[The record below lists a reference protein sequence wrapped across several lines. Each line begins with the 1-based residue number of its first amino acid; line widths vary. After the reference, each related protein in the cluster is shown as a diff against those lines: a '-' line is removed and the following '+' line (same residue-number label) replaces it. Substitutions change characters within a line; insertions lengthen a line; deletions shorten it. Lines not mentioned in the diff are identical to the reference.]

1 MKNLQI
7 LSTGFRYDGLEFW
20 LVRNII
26 RQSKI
31 HVKVTIYGNWSQ
43 TLDSVRKL
51 ENDVALCAIW
61 LTQHNFITYD
71 LSNIIDQQCLTLM
84 VPRQKPINIA
94 RIIYLPLSPGMWSTV
109 AIAFVGVILF
119 LYGLSKWGIQLRMYD
134 PRQLPYRRF
143 STAYIEVV
151 NILTSHGAPNFPLQ
165 SPIKFAILSWLIF
178 SFVLGIIYSSR
189 YVSLMVSTPLTKS
202 IDTVEDFLK
211 SPLKI
216 GEMIEEF
223 SLANQQNDLK
233 FCDNAVCAELY
244 KRIVYEKSNKERI
257 RNIRSGQFG
266 YIVTR
271 LSNHYIA
278 NVPLINRF
286 ETVPL
291 RLMKGCFMKYYTKLA
306 FKPWSPYTK
315 FFSDKLDRFV

>member
-1 MKNLQI
+1 M
-7 LSTGFRYDGLEFW
+7 EFW
-20 LVRNII
+20 LIRDII

-31 HVKVTIYGNWSQ
+31 PSKVTIYGNWTQ

-51 ENDVALCAIW
+51 ESDVGLCAIW
-61 LTQHNFITYD
+61 LTQHNFMTYD
-71 LSNIIDQQCLTLM
+71 LSHVIDQQCLTLM
-84 VPRQKPINIA
+84 VPRQKSINIA
-94 RIIYLPLSPGMWSTV
+94 RIIYLPLSPVVWSSV
-109 AIAFVGVILF
+109 AIGFVGIILI
-119 LYGLSKWGIQLRMYD
+119 LYGLSKWGIQLGIYD

-189 YVSLMVSTPLTKS
+189 YVSLMVATPLTKP
-202 IDTVEDFLK
+202 INTVEDFLK

-216 GEMIEEF
+216 GEMMEFF

-233 FCDNAVCAELY
+233 FCDNPVCTELS
-244 KRIVYEKSNKERI
+244 KRIVYEKSNEERFQ
-257 RNIRSGQFG
+257 NIRSGQFG

-278 NVPLINRF
+278 NVPLTNQF
-286 ETVPL
+286 DTVPL
-291 RLMKGCFMKYYTKLA
+291 RLMRGCFMRYYTKLA

-315 FFSDKLDRFV
+315 FFSDKLDRFVQKIV